1 MSSKNR
7 ISAFREERERLN
19 EVALAE
25 GGLAIRRFFNLD
37 TAAYK
42 EGALDSRVKELIGL
56 AASLVLRCDDC
67 ILYHTLRAFE
77 EGVTDEEYREVMN
90 IGLVV
95 GGSIVIP
102 HLRRAFEHWQELKR
116 EKEKM
121 NGQE

>member
-1 MSSKNR
+1 MSKKISK
-7 ISAFREERERLN
+7 ITAFREERERLN
-19 EVALAE
+19 EVVLQN
-25 GGLAIRRFFNLD
+25 GGLEIRRFFNLD

-42 EGALDSRVKELIGL
+42 EGALDTGVKEMIGL

-67 ILYHTLRAFE
+67 ILYHTIRAFE

-102 HLRRAFEHWQELKR
+102 HLRRAFDHWQRLKT
-116 EKEKM
+116 EKEKDH
-121 NGQE
+121 E

>member
-1 MSSKNR
+1 MSKKISK
-7 ISAFREERERLN
+7 ITAFREERERLN
-19 EVALAE
+19 EVVLQN
-25 GGLAIRRFFNLD
+25 GGLEIRRFFNLD

-42 EGALDSRVKELIGL
+42 EGALDTGVKEMIGL

-67 ILYHTLRAFE
+67 ILYHTIRAFE

-102 HLRRAFEHWQELKR
+102 HLRKAFDYWQRLKT
-116 EKEKM
+116 EKEKDH
-121 NGQE
+121 E